1 MLDHIVFI
9 RVQEEKVMRKLLPAL
24 LLCAACS
31 NANASDWG
39 WGTYSDTS
47 STDFCVG
54 FVVGGLSS
62 YDVSGMSRTELW
74 QAWSY
79 LIRSGA
85 MSEIDID
92 NDFKVGKAKFDN
104 APDAS
109 AAAIVLEDQQGDCG
123 LGRSGH
129 QITGW

>member
-1 MLDHIVFI
+1 MFDHTVFI
-9 RVQEEKVMRKLLPAL
+9 RVKEENVMKKLLPAL

-31 NANASDWG
+31 NTSASDWA

-54 FVVGGLSS
+54 FVVGGLAS
-62 YDVSGMSRTELW
+62 YQVSGMSRTELW

-92 NDFKVGKAKFDN
+92 DDFKVGKAKFDN